1 MVVVAGREL
10 RDLWIGG
17 RGLLLAFAFSVLLS
31 AITYLGATNEALN
44 FLERREAVNL
54 TLQVAVGVGALL
66 ALLAAADAIS
76 GERERGTLESLLLTP
91 VAREGLVAGKLVAAL
106 SLWFGAL
113 LLTVPYVWFLG
124 HDVGAAGEAIG
135 TGALAGTLLAV
146 GLTAFGIV
154 VSALADSNRIS
165 LSVSLFTLLALFAP
179 TQLPAGAARLGGGG
193 AAARQPGDRSRA
205 LRGRRRGRPAPLDA
219 GPRLARLAVD
229 RGGRADGRCGRRHA
243 ALPAPARGCGRMI
256 ARRLPGAAVCAL
268 AAALVVAGPAAAA
281 PKLPDEPWA
290 RRHPHRHG
298 LPLHAPRSP
307 TPAPC
312 RWRAS
317 SPT

>member
-1 MVVVAGREL
+1 MAVVARQEL

-17 RGLLLAFAFSVLLS
+17 RGLVLAFAFSILLS
-31 AITYLGATNEALN
+31 AITYLAATNQALN

-91 VAREGLVAGKLVAAL
+91 VAREGLVGGKLLAAL
-106 SLWFGAL
+106 SLWLGAL
-113 LLTVPYVWFLG
+113 LVTVPYVWFLG

-165 LSVSLFTLLALFAP
+165 LSVCLFTLLALFAP
-179 TQLPAGAARLGGGG
+179 TQLPAGAQHGWAGEALLRINPVTAAEHYVGAVVVDQHGWSRDLSWLVSPLIAAVTLTVVAVAVTPRLLRLRGGLGG
-193 AAARQPGDRSRA
+193 
-205 LRGRRRGRPAPLDA
+205 
-219 GPRLARLAVD
+219 
-229 RGGRADGRCGRRHA
+229 
-243 ALPAPARGCGRMI
+243 
-256 ARRLPGAAVCAL
+256 
-268 AAALVVAGPAAAA
+268 
-281 PKLPDEPWA
+281 
-290 RRHPHRHG
+290 
-298 LPLHAPRSP
+298 
-307 TPAPC
+307 
-312 RWRAS
+312 
-317 SPT
+317 